1 MKKVFKISLWVLFG
15 LVIYGVLYF
24 SPYKYLIKGVK
35 LTYLQG
41 TNSAHFTDWYGFDT
55 RVISNESVTSE
66 AFEIVKSNN
75 NVVLSDTLLNMLEE
89 TESGSYLVYRND
101 TLVHESYYNGFSDT
115 HHLNSF
121 SMAKTFTTLLVE
133 KAIELGYI
141 TSWDAKAKD
150 YLPWL
155 KGPFSD
161 RVTLRH
167 LSTMTAG
174 LDWDEHYTSPFS
186 ITAEAYYTE
195 DIESVMRNLEIINE
209 PGQTWKYQSG
219 ATQLLTFVLRE
230 AIRTPRT
237 LVREPLQMDTS
248 LQTTL
253 RLNELKNEPNL
264 SSPSKGAFKS
274 YKSVSEFASEQIWIP
289 LGMESTAMW
298 SLDHANGNEL
308 GFCCLNAISR
318 DFGRLGLW
326 MLHQGRWGNARVDSS
341 FVALAT
347 KPYKDKRYGHSFW
360 ISNETPVPFYYF
372 QGLNGQYICVIP
384 SKNMVVVR
392 TGKKI
397 KRMEGDNLVFSCVRT
412 YVSEAVRL
420 FGN

>member
-1 MKKVFKISLWVLFG
+1 MKKAFKISLWVLFG

-55 RVISNESVTSE
+55 RVISNGSDALDVTK
-66 AFEIVKSNN
+66 VPKSDKE
-75 NVVLSDTLLNMLEE
+75 VVLSDTLLGMLEE

-141 TSWDAKAKD
+141 SSWDAKVKS

-161 RVTLRH
+161 QVTLRH

-209 PGQTWKYQSG
+209 PGKTWKYQSG

-230 AIRTPRT
+230 AIRKPGNFA
-237 LVREPLQMDTS
+237 REPIQMDSSIKTMV
-248 LQTTL
+248 
-253 RLNELKNEPNL
+253 RLNELQKSVLRPLNE
-264 SSPSKGAFKS
+264 
-274 YKSVSEFASEQIWIP
+274 YKTVSEFASEYVWKP

-326 MLHQGRWGNARVDSS
+326 MLHEGTWGNARVNSS

-347 KPYKDKRYGHSFW
+347 KPFKDNRYGHSFW

-372 QGLNGQYICVIP
+372 QGLNGQYICIIP